1 MRSLLKDDGS
11 YDRAAIMRDAY
22 RQQRQSRAFAIG
34 WSWSHCLR
42 FSWEKARRQ
51 REKRLEYLAC
61 AIAFRNAP
69 RAQRAR
75 PELRVF

>member
-22 RQQRQSRAFAIG
+22 RQQRQSRSLGLG

-42 FSWEKARRQ
+42 FSWAKAHRQ
-51 REKRLEYLAC
+51 REQKIEYFAC
-61 AIAFRNAP
+61 AVAFRNAP

-75 PELRVF
+75 PELRAF